1 MAWIVGEPTYDR
13 FLDSVYTK
21 VRETEAQAV
30 SGRWR
35 ALTRAHLQ
43 QLQRE
48 EPETLETL
56 ASSITNG
63 LVDILVTAGCSAPIN
78 KIQEKLKTAFNT
90 KIAVMVDL
98 AIRLNRAIGEDITSG
113 NMEVVAVSSAMPYDP
128 AKMDNAYEDGQPQ
141 DSASIR
147 VLCPT
152 DLGLQRLSKVSMTGE
167 DEWDTKMLLKPKVAI
182 ESVVDSLEDFVT
194 HQ

>member
-1 MAWIVGEPTYDR
+1 
-13 FLDSVYTK
+13 
-21 VRETEAQAV
+21 
-30 SGRWR
+30 
-35 ALTRAHLQ
+35 
-43 QLQRE
+43 
-48 EPETLETL
+48 
-56 ASSITNG
+56 
-63 LVDILVTAGCSAPIN
+63 VDILVTAGCSAPITN
-78 KIQEKLKTAFNT
+78 IQEKLKTVFST

-98 AIRLNRAIGEDITSG
+98 AVRLNRAIGEDITSG
-113 NMEVVAVSSAMPYDP
+113 NMEVVAVGSAMPYDP
-128 AKMDNAYEDGQPQ
+128 TKMDNAYEDGQPTSKQ

-167 DEWDTKMLLKPKVAI
+167 DQWDTKILLKPKVAI